1 MGFSF
6 VNYNFVIFHW
16 QRRIFEGTQLQ
27 QCVSYEWH
35 TIATCLFGCPRLVA
49 SCQFMCTLS
58 YYGWQVCL
66 PERHDMANMSISWH
80 DHISYINI
88 NIYILCIFMY
98 HLSYIICH
106 TEYMHVMSII
116 CWSLSDMNS
125 AIKLVLN
132 FASGDL
138 SRCSVVVLPH
148 IPALVRSF
156 LDPINIRNH
165 PINHRMGVIIDIIPA
180 KRAYRHTQFHNIS

>member
-16 QRRIFEGTQLQ
+16 QRRILEGTQLQ

-66 PERHDMANMSISWH
+66 PERYDMANMSISWH

-88 NIYILCIFMY
+88 NIYIYIYIMY
-98 HLSYIICH
+98 IHVSFIIHHMSYRIYACHVDHMDLSETQLSNLSSILPVVIWADVQWWFCH
-106 TEYMHVMSII
+106 TSRH
-116 CWSLSDMNS
+116 WSGH
-125 AIKLVLN
+125 
-132 FASGDL
+132 FWT
-138 SRCSVVVLPH
+138 P
-148 IPALVRSF
+148 
-156 LDPINIRNH
+156 
-165 PINHRMGVIIDIIPA
+165 
-180 KRAYRHTQFHNIS
+180 

>member
-16 QRRIFEGTQLQ
+16 QRRILEGTQLQ

-66 PERHDMANMSISWH
+66 PERYDMANMSISWH

-106 TEYMHVMSII
+106 TEYMHVMSIMWT
-116 CWSLSDMNS
+116 CLKLSYQTCPQFCQWWFEPMFS
-125 AIKLVLN
+125 GG
-132 FASGDL
+132 FATHPGTGQ
-138 SRCSVVVLPH
+138 VIFGPH
-148 IPALVRSF
+148 KHQKPS
-156 LDPINIRNH
+156 H
-165 PINHRMGVIIDIIPA
+165 
-180 KRAYRHTQFHNIS
+180 

>member
-16 QRRIFEGTQLQ
+16 QRRILEGTQLQ

-66 PERHDMANMSISWH
+66 PERYDMANMSISWH

-88 NIYILCIFMY
+88 NIYIYYVYSCIIY
-98 HLSYIICH
+98 HTSYVIQNIC
-106 TEYMHVMSII
+106 MS
-116 CWSLSDMNS
+116 CRSYGLVWNS